1 MWPFG
6 KRLSEQDPV
15 EKYRRWLRRWL
26 LGNWL
31 RYAVVSTVVVTL
43 VMILIWAMLNTWQPT
58 GSVPVPAP
66 GKDRGVQLMHSRPA
80 KATQPADGKTLAGD
94 DSGRFEIYA
103 PVDGQIVQ
111 AYGWGYSEVYGDFRF
126 NQSVA
131 FGAGAGALVTAAAPG
146 TVRAVEPGA
155 AVGQF
160 GEKIEET
167 SRTSSNQVP
176 LNYKVTIDHGYGWQT
191 VYRGLGEVQVKAG
204 QHLSARAPL
213 GTLPRSEKVLE
224 FTLLKDGAARDP
236 AGYLVENIH
245 RWQSGY

>member
-31 RYAVVSTVVVTL
+31 RYAVVSTVVITL
-43 VMILIWAMLNTWQPT
+43 VMVLLWAMLSTWQPT
-58 GSVPVPAP
+58 GSIPVPAP
-66 GKDRGVQLMHSRPA
+66 GKDRGVQLMHSQLSET
-80 KATQPADGKTLAGD
+80 TQPADGKTLAGD
-94 DSGRFEIYA
+94 DSGRFKIYL

-131 FGAGAGALVTAAAPG
+131 FSAGAGALVTAAAPG

-155 AVGQF
+155 AVGQID
-160 GEKIEET
+160 GENVKGA
-167 SRTSSNQVP
+167 SSHPVP
-176 LNYKVTIDHGYGWQT
+176 FSYTVTIDHGYGWQT
-191 VYRGLGEVQVKAG
+191 VYKGLGEVQVKAG

-213 GTLPRSEKVLE
+213 GTLPRSGKVLE
-224 FTLLKDGAARDP
+224 FILLKDGAARNP

-245 RWQSGY
+245 R